1 MRAEDVMQR
10 RLFIGSV
17 LKPVG
22 MLAAACVAAPPIP
35 DTASAVKPIDAQ
47 SPPKDVAQDA
57 ASFRK
62 AQLTLNPLAV
72 AQASFFRMF
81 NDGSLKL
88 EKFPE
93 FVASKCGLSRVQW
106 SARLLPGMTQ
116 DSAKTL
122 RAACDA
128 QGVRSL
134 MLDPAIGIGLTSAD
148 ASVSAAAVE
157 KLKPWCAIAT
167 TLSCTGLAID
177 LRGEGT
183 YEEQLPRAVAGANL
197 AAKVASDAG
206 LPLVAQSLGGMTSN
220 ATFMAAL
227 MQQLKNPAIRLEPTF
242 DSWQVDGNDS
252 YNRTRGL
259 AMLIPY
265 AACILA
271 DYIAFLPSGE
281 SAAFKTDYLMR
292 QIRESTF
299 RGPVTILFKGPGDEL
314 GGVLKAK
321 TVLIKYKCTA

>member
-1 MRAEDVMQR
+1 MQR

-22 MLAAACVAAPPIP
+22 ILAAACV
-35 DTASAVKPIDAQ
+35 
-47 SPPKDVAQDA
+47 SPPATETSSPATPTAADTVVQFAKPDA
-57 ASFRK
+57 AALRA
-62 AQLTLNPLAV
+62 AQLALNPLAV

-81 NDGSLKL
+81 KDGSLTL

-93 FVASKCGLSRVQW
+93 FVSSKCGLSRVQW
-106 SARLLPGMTQ
+106 SARLLAGLTLE
-116 DSAKTL
+116 SAKTL
-122 RAACDA
+122 RASCDG

-134 MLDPAIGIGLTSAD
+134 LLDPAIGIGLTSAD

-157 KLKPWCAIAT
+157 KLKPWCAVAT
-167 TLSCTGLAID
+167 ALSCTGLAID

-183 YEEQLPRAVAGANL
+183 YDEQLPRAVAGANV

-206 LPLVAQSLGGMTSN
+206 LQLVAQSLGGMTSN

-242 DSWQVDGNDS
+242 DSWQVDGKDS

-265 AACILA
+265 AASILA

-299 RGPVTILFKGPGDEL
+299 RGPVTILFKGSGDEL
-314 GGVLKAK
+314 DGVLKAK
-321 TVLIKYKCTA
+321 KVLIKYKCMT